1 MVDIKDLLDRFENPA
16 DYREVSWGGKKE
28 EFFENLVA
36 EKDAAVNKIIDLTNK
51 KSLTPEI
58 ENKLNEIV
66 SEYLNDYRNK
76 YVDILKH
83 RIILDLSIMISCYII

>member
-58 ENKLNEIV
+58 ENKLNEI
-66 SEYLNDYRNK
+66 YFRK
-76 YVDILKH
+76 KAIM
-83 RIILDLSIMISCYII
+83 DLFREKDGNLTIWARKSLFSVKTH